1 MHPPEALTR
10 LLRRASNSLRSRLAP
25 VPEIPAELW
34 LSTVRQFP
42 FLAALDMEEQSK
54 LRAIS
59 ALFLQQ
65 KEFTGAHG
73 MEVTDAMAVAIAAQA
88 CLPLLHWGDPA
99 KALDWYDDFVG
110 IVVHPAEAV
119 AVRQSTDA
127 AGVTHQY
134 SQVLLGEA
142 MERGP
147 VMLAWPAVESAGQD
161 PEDATSVVIHE
172 FIHKIDMKDGAVNGR
187 PPLQLG
193 FAGTSSAA
201 EGRRLWADT
210 WTRAYDG
217 FREKV
222 IIAQRFGGEKQWLNS
237 YGATAPEE
245 FFAVACEA
253 YFVNNSRFAQEFPAL
268 SPLLDALFNRPAR
281 TVARP

>member
-1 MHPPEALTR
+1 MPPTALTQF
-10 LLRRASNSLRSRLAP
+10 LRRAANGLRSRIAP
-25 VPEIPAELW
+25 VPEISAELW
-34 LSTVRQFP
+34 LQTMRQYP
-42 FLAALDMEEQSK
+42 FLSALSIEEQSK
-54 LRAIS
+54 LRALS

-73 MEVTDAMAVAIAAQA
+73 MQVSDAMAVAIAAQA
-88 CLPLLHWGDPA
+88 CLPLLHWGDPS

-119 AVRQSTDA
+119 ARRQSTDG
-127 AGVTHQY
+127 AGVTHHY

-147 VMLAWPAVESAGQD
+147 VMLAWPAVESAGSD
-161 PEDATSVVIHE
+161 PDNASSVVIHE
-172 FIHKIDMKDGAVNGR
+172 FIHKIDMKDGSVNGR
-187 PPLQLG
+187 PPLRLG
-193 FAGTSSAA
+193 FAGTTTAA
-201 EGRRLWADT
+201 EGRKLWADA
-210 WTRAYDG
+210 WTDSYDG

-222 IIAQRFGGEKQWLNS
+222 IIAQRFGGERPWLNA

-253 YFVNNSRFAQEFPAL
+253 YFVNRSRFADEFPRLA
-268 SPLLDALFNRPAR
+268 PLLDAFFKPQPQA
-281 TVARP
+281 AKA

>member
-1 MHPPEALTR
+1 MSPTALTR
-10 LLRRASNSLRSRLAP
+10 FLRRASNGLRSRLAP
-25 VPEIPAELW
+25 VPQIPAELW
-34 LSTVRQFP
+34 LQTTAQYP
-42 FLAALDMEEQSK
+42 FLAALSMAEQSK

-88 CLPLLHWGDPA
+88 CLPLLHWGDA
-99 KALDWYDDFVG
+99 ARALSWYDDFVG

-119 AVRQSTDA
+119 ATRRSTDA

-147 VMLAWPAVESAGQD
+147 VMLAWPAVASAGQD

-187 PPLQLG
+187 PPLRLG
-193 FAGTSSAA
+193 FAGTVTAA
-201 EGRRLWADT
+201 EGRKLWGDT
-210 WTRAYDG
+210 WTRAYED

-222 IIAQRFGGEKQWLNS
+222 VIAQRFGGERPWLNG

-245 FFAVACEA
+245 FFAVVCEA
-253 YFVNNSRFAQEFPAL
+253 YFVEPVRFAQEFPTLA
-268 SPLLDALFNRPAR
+268 PLLDAFFKPVGDPLH
-281 TVARP
+281 

>member
-1 MHPPEALTR
+1 MPPAASITR
-10 LLRRASNSLRSRLAP
+10 FLRRATNELRSRLAP
-25 VPEIPAELW
+25 VPEISAELW
-34 LSTVRQFP
+34 IFTVRKFP
-42 FLAALDMEEQSK
+42 FLAALTDEEQAK

-59 ALFLQQ
+59 ALFLRQ

-73 MEVTDAMAVAIAAQA
+73 LQVTDEMAVAIAAQA

-99 KALDWYDDFVG
+99 QALEWYDDFVG

-119 AVRQSTDA
+119 AVRHSTDA
-127 AGVTHQY
+127 AGVSHQY

-147 VMLAWPAVESAGQD
+147 IMLAWPAVASAGQD

-172 FIHKIDMKDGAVNGR
+172 FIHKIDMKDGSVNGR
-187 PPLQLG
+187 PPLRLG
-193 FAGTSSAA
+193 FAGTSTAA
-201 EGRRLWADT
+201 QGRQLWADT
-210 WTRAYDG
+210 WTRAYED

-222 IIAQRFGGEKQWLNS
+222 IIAQRFGGENPWLNS
-237 YGATAPEE
+237 YGASAPEE

-253 YFVNNSRFAQEFPAL
+253 YFVHRARFVEEFPTLA
-268 SPLLDALFNRPAR
+268 PLLDALFRPDAATKAR
-281 TVARP
+281 

>member
-1 MHPPEALTR
+1 MPQAALTR
-10 LLRRASNSLRSRLAP
+10 FLRRASNSLRSKLAP
-25 VPEIPAELW
+25 VPEISSELW
-34 LSTVRQFP
+34 LSTVQGFP
-42 FLAALDMEEQSK
+42 FLAALTIEEQSK
-54 LRAIS
+54 LRALS

-73 MEVTDAMAVAIAAQA
+73 MEITDAMAVAIAAQA
-88 CLPLLHWGDPA
+88 CLPLLHWGDPS

-119 AVRQSTDA
+119 ARRQSVDG
-127 AGVTHQY
+127 AGVSHQY

-147 VMLAWPAVESAGQD
+147 VMLAWPAVESAGRD
-161 PEDATSVVIHE
+161 PEDASSVVIHE

-193 FAGTSSAA
+193 FGGTKTAA
-201 EGRRLWADT
+201 QARKLWADT
-210 WTRAYDG
+210 WTEAYEG

-222 IIAQRFGGEKQWLNS
+222 IVAQRFGGEHPWMNS

-245 FFAVACEA
+245 FFAVTCEA
-253 YFVNNSRFAQEFPAL
+253 YFVERRRFGQEFPTLA
-268 SPLLDALFNRPAR
+268 PLLDDFFKPQRADAL
-281 TVARP
+281 

>member
-1 MHPPEALTR
+1 MTPPAAITR
-10 LLRRASNSLRSRLAP
+10 FFRRAANGLRSTLAP

-34 LSTVRQFP
+34 LNTVRQYP
-42 FLAALDMEEQSK
+42 FLAALSIEDQSK

-73 MEVTDAMAVAIAAQA
+73 MEVTDAMAVTIAAQA

-119 AVRQSTDA
+119 ARRQRTDGS
-127 AGVTHQY
+127 GVTHQY

-142 MERGP
+142 MQRGP
-147 VMLAWPAVESAGQD
+147 VMLAWPAVQSAGHD
-161 PEDATSVVIHE
+161 PEDASSVVIHE
-172 FIHKIDMKDGAVNGR
+172 FIHKIDMKDGSANGY
-187 PPLQLG
+187 PPLPMG
-193 FAGTSSAA
+193 FANTTSISQARKLWTGTWSEAFES
-201 EGRRLWADT
+201 
-210 WTRAYDG
+210 
-217 FREKV
+217 FREKIV
-222 IIAQRFGGEKQWLNS
+222 IAQRFGGEKPWLNT

-245 FFAVACEA
+245 FLAVACEA
-253 YFVNNSRFAQEFPAL
+253 YFVEPARFKQEFPTLA
-268 SPLLDALFNRPAR
+268 PLLDAYFKPNSADSLF
-281 TVARP
+281 